1 MHGGVAFVLL
11 PFFKAPAFRALS
23 CGSAFEKPVQ
33 ELLLDFRKRGPVHIM
48 LSVHGKDDFKL
59 LSIEE
64 INTYEIRISQR
75 KRKAFKTAKFIAPI

>member
-33 ELLLDFRKRGPVHIM
+33 ELLLDFRKRCPVNIV
-48 LSVHGKDDFKL
+48 LPIHGKDDLKL

-75 KRKAFKTAKFIAPI
+75 KRKALPAAKFIALI

>member
-1 MHGGVAFVLL
+1 
-11 PFFKAPAFRALS
+11 
-23 CGSAFEKPVQ
+23 
-33 ELLLDFRKRGPVHIM
+33 M

-75 KRKAFKTAKFIAPI
+75 KRKAFKTAKFIALI